1 MQRLNTLEFIT
12 FITNN
17 IRLSDVV
24 NMFDVS
30 VIVIYNGTKHG
41 YVFAVLPVV
50 TELRLNA
57 YTCMNCFDHK
67 CSEVF
72 LIFTFIDFIL

>member
-24 NMFDVS
+24 NMFDVN
-30 VIVIYNGTKHG
+30 VIVIYTDTKHG
-41 YVFAVLPVV
+41 YLFAMLPAAN
-50 TELRLNA
+50 ELFED
-57 YTCMNCFDHK
+57 T
-67 CSEVF
+67 
-72 LIFTFIDFIL
+72 